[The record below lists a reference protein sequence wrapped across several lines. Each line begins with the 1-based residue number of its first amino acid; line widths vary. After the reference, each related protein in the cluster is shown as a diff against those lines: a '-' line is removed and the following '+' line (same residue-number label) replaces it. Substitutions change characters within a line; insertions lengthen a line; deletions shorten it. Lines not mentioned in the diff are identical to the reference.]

1 MISSIL
7 LKNIHTLAVDLP
19 NKRILKNANV
29 YTEGPEIQEVSSKKI
44 PLEAERVIDCSSM
57 VVMPGFINTHHHMYQ
72 TMQRAV
78 PRMQDSKLFDWL
90 INLYEIWREIT
101 PEAVKISAEVAIAE
115 LMLTGCTT
123 SSDQYYVFPEGK
135 GGLLEAEIEA
145 AGEMGIR
152 FHPCRGSMSRGRSNG
167 GLPPDDVVQEEGVI
181 LRETENTIRKYHD
194 DSRNS
199 MLQMVVSPCSPF
211 SVTAELMEASA
222 ELARKYRVYLH
233 THLAETRDEDKFCL
247 ETHGKRPFDYMKEV
261 SWVGR
266 DVWFAHCVHLNN
278 REIGE
283 MAETGTGVAH
293 CPTSNM
299 RLGSGIAPIRRM
311 CDRGVNVSLAVDGS
325 ASNDSSNMVNELRMA
340 MMLQR
345 VSLGEDAFSPYEA
358 IECGTVGGAKVL
370 GRDDIGSIKEGMAAD
385 IVGFPLLRLPF
396 AGGLHDPV
404 ASVVLCGPVN
414 VDLSIINGYVRVTD
428 GKIDGLDV
436 EKLIHKQN
444 KLANEMVRR
453 ATERTGTGFLSHL

>member
-1 MISSIL
+1 MVSSIL

-19 NKRILKNANV
+19 EKKTLRSANV
-29 YTEGPEIQEVSSKKI
+29 YIEGPEIQEISLSNI
-44 PLEAERVIDCSSM
+44 PVEAERVIDCSSM
-57 VVMPGFINTHHHMYQ
+57 VIMPGFINTHHHMYQ

-101 PEAVKISAEVAIAE
+101 PEAVKVSAKVAMAE

-123 SSDQYYVFPEGK
+123 SSDQFYVFPEGK
-135 GGLLEAEIEA
+135 KGLLEAEIEA

-152 FHPCRGSMSRGRSNG
+152 FHPCRGSMSRGRSKG
-167 GLPPDDVVQEEGVI
+167 GLPPDDVVQEEDVI
-181 LRETENTIRKYHD
+181 LRETEKTIRKYHD
-194 DSRNS
+194 SSRNS
-199 MLQMVVSPCSPF
+199 MLRIVVSPCSPF
-211 SVTAELMEASA
+211 SVTTELMEASA
-222 ELARKYRVYLH
+222 ELARKYGVFLH
-233 THLAETRDEDKFCL
+233 THLAETRDEDDFCL
-247 ETHGKRPFDYMKEV
+247 ETHGLRPFDYMKEV

-278 REIGE
+278 REVRE

-299 RLGSGIAPIRRM
+299 RLGSGIAPIREM
-311 CDRGVNVSLAVDGS
+311 LDRGVNVSLAVDGS
-325 ASNDSSNMVNELRMA
+325 ASNDSSNMANELRMA

-345 VSLGEDAFSPYEA
+345 VSKGENAFSPYEA
-358 IECGTVGGAKVL
+358 IECGTLGGAKVL
-370 GRDDIGSIKEGMAAD
+370 GRDDTGAIKEGMAAD
-385 IVGFPLLRLPF
+385 IVGFPFTRLPF

-414 VDLSIINGYVRVTD
+414 VEMSIINGSIRVFD
-428 GKIDGLDV
+428 GKIEGLDV
-436 EKLIHKQN
+436 PKLIDQQN
-444 KLANEMVRR
+444 RLSGEMVR
-453 ATERTGTGFLSHL
+453 AAMEKTGTGFLSHI

>member
-1 MISSIL
+1 MVSSIL
-7 LKNIHTLAVDLP
+7 LKNIHTLAVDLHE
-19 NKRILKNANV
+19 KKILKKANV
-29 YTEGPEIQEVSSKKI
+29 YIEGSEIQEISSSNI
-44 PLEAERVIDCSSM
+44 PVEAERILDCSSM
-57 VVMPGFINTHHHMYQ
+57 VMMPGFINTHHHMYQ

-101 PEAVKISAEVAIAE
+101 PEAVKVSAKVAMAE

-123 SSDQYYVFPEGK
+123 SSDQFYVFPEVK
-135 GGLLEAEIEA
+135 KGLLEAEIEA
-145 AGEMGIR
+145 AGEMGMR
-152 FHPCRGSMSRGRSNG
+152 FHPCRGSMSRGRSKG
-167 GLPPDDVVQEEGVI
+167 GLPPDEVVQEEDVI

-194 DSRNS
+194 NSRNS
-199 MLQMVVSPCSPF
+199 MLQIVVSPCSPF
-211 SVTAELMEASA
+211 SVTTELMEASA
-222 ELARKYRVYLH
+222 ELARKYGVYLH

-278 REIGE
+278 REIQE
-283 MAETGTGVAH
+283 MADTGTGVAH

-299 RLGSGIAPIRRM
+299 RLGSGIAPVREM
-311 CDRGVNVSLAVDGS
+311 LNKGVNVSLAVDGS

-345 VSLGEDAFSPYEA
+345 VSKGEDAFSPYEA

-370 GRDDIGSIKEGMAAD
+370 GRDDIGLMREGMAAD
-385 IVGFPLLRLPF
+385 IVGFPLMSLPF

-414 VDLSIINGYVRVTD
+414 VDLSIINGSIRIFE
-428 GKIDGLDV
+428 GNIEGLDM
-436 EKLIHKQN
+436 EELIYQQN
-444 KLANEMVRR
+444 RLASDMVNK
-453 ATERTGTGFLSHL
+453 AVKRTGTSFLSHV